1 MIDSERRKA
10 LQEIIMRGSAY
21 QLAQEDLAF
30 LADPDLRP
38 VRLQLE
44 LLKPENALR
53 QHNIN
58 STIVVLGSARLISP
72 EEAHSRLSQI
82 EGEIQGQP
90 DSADLAQ
97 KCADARRQLV
107 YSHYYDE
114 ARRFAQMVSRHFQ
127 KEGQRDFV
135 IVTGGGPGVMEAANL
150 GAFEVGAHSIGL
162 NITLPDEQEPNPFIT
177 PELAFRFHYFALR
190 KMHFLLRA
198 RALVVFP
205 GGYGTLDELLE
216 VLTLVQTRKMAR
228 IPIILV
234 GNQFWRQAMNFEFLV
249 EQGMIHAADA
259 ALITRVE
266 TADEAVAILQEFYQ
280 GTPP

>member
-72 EEAHSRLSQI
+72 EEAHLRLSQI
-82 EGEIQGQP
+82 EAQIQAQP
-90 DSADLAQ
+90 DSADLVQ
-97 KCADARRQLV
+97 KVADAKRQLT
-107 YSHYYDE
+107 YSRYYDE

-162 NITLPDEQEPNPFIT
+162 NITLPQEQIPNPYIT

>member
-21 QLAQEDLAF
+21 QLAQEDLVF

-72 EEAHSRLSQI
+72 EEAHSRLNQI
-82 EGEIQGQP
+82 EVEIQAQP
-90 DSADLAQ
+90 DNAELVQ
-97 KCADARRQLV
+97 KRATARRQLA

-234 GNQFWRQAMNFEFLV
+234 GNEFWRHAVNFEFLV

-259 ALITRVE
+259 ALFTRVE
-266 TADEAVAILQEFYQ
+266 SADEAVTVLQEFYQ